1 MKYTRFEELV
11 LVIGGVTILGS
22 IAVSY
27 SGGPPELIAVTAQL
41 MLFGVL
47 VAAVRFGRRGGLIA
61 AVVAAIVYTLLRF
74 DTFILLETSYSA
86 LFVLTAHLIAF
97 GVVGVGVG
105 EMCSQAKYRLTTLE
119 GASAVDEWS
128 RVFNQRWAHRALD
141 AARSRYRRYNEP
153 FSVVIVSV
161 AHRVFDGLA
170 PSRHRTV
177 VRGMADH
184 IRADVRVVDEVA
196 RLDNGLFLVLLP
208 HTPKSGGE
216 VAARRL
222 TKGTVSILGARN
234 ESVSV
239 RLLSVPDDAAAIDA
253 FINSIAPLEPAD
265 QESGEYSSAGVST
278 RNPAVES
285 TSAAR

>member
-27 SGGPPELIAVTAQL
+27 SGGPPELVAVTAQL

-47 VAAVRFGRRGGLIA
+47 VAAVRFGRRGSLIA
-61 AVVAAIVYTLLRF
+61 AVFAAIAYTLLRF
-74 DTFILLETSYSA
+74 DTFVLLETSYSA

-119 GASAVDEWS
+119 GANAVDEWS

-141 AARSRYRRYNEP
+141 ASRSRYRRYNEP
-153 FSVVIVSV
+153 FPLVVVLV

-170 PSRHRTV
+170 PHARGPCARH
-177 VRGMADH
+177 GDH

-222 TKGTVSILGARN
+222 TKGTVSVLGARN

-239 RLLSVPDDAAAIDA
+239 RLLCVPDDAAAIDA
-253 FINSIAPLEPAD
+253 FINSLAPLEQAG